1 MLPPTPF
8 STLAR
13 AVAQGAQPADVLP
26 EMHRAVLAACHAT
39 ASVVLQRARRSG
51 EYQATSG
58 RGFAELGGPW
68 LPGAEARDVE
78 SRTAAGPVLCN
89 LTTLPA
95 LAARLGASTALIV
108 PLGGGGEPAYLV
120 VAGGR
125 LPPDEALEIGGRAHV
140 EFGLTLRLARVAR
153 QAAIHTRLQELFLAF
168 SRGISATLSLVH
180 ALETLAHDAN
190 ALLGTTRTSIWLHDR
205 RARELHLSAS
215 SDPAHSAAPVTTAS
229 EEAPSRGMRLD
240 RPQIEDGPGGAV
252 LLTPLRGW
260 RRALGTIVIEGCAAE
275 LDDDDFTQAA
285 YELARQL
292 SVAVENVQLLEEVLQ
307 QRRLLEDTFNSLID
321 LVVVT
326 DKALRVV
333 QMNEAFAARVGA
345 ARPALLQCAVAELI
359 GVEMAAW
366 VSDHEGSVRMKQF
379 TGKPLGGILAATV
392 TPLINQDGEP
402 VGQVLVIRD
411 ITAQTELEREQAA
424 LRERLGQSERL
435 ASLGQ
440 FVAGIAHEI
449 NNPLQGVLGHLELLI
464 ATEEAA
470 RPVRPTLRRIYHE
483 GDRAA
488 KIVRDLLV
496 FAGSRR
502 MVRQAVPLPSVISR
516 AVTSRRA
523 ALRRAG
529 ITVGRHNA
537 EGVPAVAG
545 DPLLLQQ
552 AFLNILMNAEHA
564 IASTGVSSG
573 RIDVRIEAV
582 NGRVRTTVRDTGPG
596 ISAEA
601 LPRIFDPFFTTKD
614 VGQGTGLGLAI
625 TYGIIQDHGGTIH
638 AANAPDGGAI
648 FTIELAAAPKP

>member
-26 EMHRAVLAACHAT
+26 EMHREILGACGGT

-58 RGFAELGGPW
+58 RGFADLGGPW
-68 LPGAEARDVE
+68 LPGAEASAFE
-78 SRTAAGPVLCN
+78 SQTADGPAVCD
-89 LTTLPA
+89 
-95 LAARLGASTALIV
+95 LAALPTIATRLGAPSALVV
-108 PLGGGGEPAYLV
+108 PLAGGGEPAYLV
-120 VAGGR
+120 VAGSC
-125 LPPDEALEIGGRAHV
+125 LPRDKALEIGSRAHV
-140 EFGLTLRLARVAR
+140 EFGLTLRLARLAR
-153 QAAIHTRLQELFLAF
+153 QASIHQRLQELFLAF
-168 SRGISATLSLVH
+168 SRGISATLSLGH
-180 ALETLAHDAN
+180 ALDTLAHEAN
-190 ALLGTTRTSIWLHDR
+190 TLLGTSRTSIWLHNR
-205 RARELHLSAS
+205 RDRELHLAAS
-215 SDPAHSAAPVTTAS
+215 SDPEHTDARVKTDSQA
-229 EEAPSRGMRLD
+229 APSRGMRLD
-240 RPQIEDGPGGAV
+240 RPQFEEAAEAPV
-252 LLTPLRGW
+252 LLAPLRGW
-260 RRALGTIVIEGCAAE
+260 RRALGTIVIEGAAAE
-275 LDDDDFTQAA
+275 LDDDDFSQAA

-292 SVAVENVQLLEEVLQ
+292 SVAVENVQLLDEVLQ

-326 DKALRVV
+326 DKGLRVV

-345 ARPALLQCAVAELI
+345 ARPALLQHPLAEMI
-359 GVEMAAW
+359 GSEMAAW
-366 VSDHEGSVRMKQF
+366 VSDHEGSVRTKEF
-379 TGKPLGGILAATV
+379 TGVRLGGILSATV

-424 LRERLGQSERL
+424 LRERLGQSEKL

-464 ATEEAA
+464 ETDDAA
-470 RPVRPTLRRIYHE
+470 KPVRPTLRRIYHE

-488 KIVRDLLV
+488 KIVRNLLV

-502 MVRQAVPLPSVISR
+502 MALRRVGIPGIVSR

-523 ALRRAG
+523 ALRREG
-529 ITVGRHNA
+529 ITVARQTE
-537 EGVPAVAG
+537 EGVSQVQG

-552 AFLNILMNAEHA
+552 AFLNILINAEHA
-564 IASTGVSSG
+564 IGNTGTGG
-573 RIDVRIEAV
+573 RIEITISAEQDT
-582 NGRVRTTVRDTGPG
+582 VRTTVRDTGGG
-596 ISAEA
+596 IPPEV
-601 LPRIFDPFFTTKD
+601 LPRIFDPFYTTKD

-638 AANAPDGGAI
+638 AANAPGGGAI
-648 FTIELAAAPKP
+648 FTIDLPRGR